1 MKKIFALIF
10 TAALLF
16 PAAAICADL
25 LTDKL
30 TCEYIENPL
39 GIDTAIPRLS
49 WTLRADERGAKQS
62 AYEIIISDNA
72 TGILAGKGNY
82 WESGKVVSNQ
92 SLHINYQG
100 KLLKSFIRYYWSVRV
115 YDQDGKVSAWSK
127 PAWFETAMLN
137 PSDWQAKWIG
147 DGSKQFEREEDFYK
161 TDPSPLF
168 RKKFK
173 INKKVKSARLYVSG
187 LGYYEAYVNGQK
199 IGDHMLDPGWTAYQ
213 KQAFYV
219 VYDVTGHIKKGEN
232 AAGIMLG
239 KGWYDALP
247 LRLFGKFNLRDVQW
261 TGRPVVKS
269 QLRIQYEDGSVET
282 ILTDKSWQT
291 APGPVVKN
299 SVYLGED
306 YDARLEKRGWNM
318 AGKISADWKNATE
331 SDGPPGILSVQMQP
345 AIRVTKI
352 VKPVKI
358 TESKPGVFIFDMGQ
372 NFAGVARIHVNG
384 PEGTKISLR
393 YGEDLNR
400 DGSLNILTTVA
411 GQIKQKGTGGPGAPD
426 VAWQQDNYILKGEGK
441 ETWNPRFTFHGFRYV
456 EVSGW
461 PGKPMLDD
469 LEGLRLNS
477 DLTSSGEFS
486 SSNAMINRINEM
498 AQWTFLSNVFSVQS
512 DCPAREKFGYGGDIV
527 ATAES
532 FLYNFDMANFYRKAV
547 QDFVNDQRPQG
558 GMTETAPYVGIADR
572 GPGDDSG
579 PLGWQLAYPYMIKQ
593 LYDFYGDKRVLEEN
607 YDVFHKQIEFLIGKA
622 DGNLFY
628 HDISDHESL
637 DTKPEAFSASSFY
650 YHHLKLMTEFAG
662 ILGKSSDSLKYAKL
676 TDRVKKAIVE
686 KFYVP
691 GAGRFDNAT
700 QAAQIFALYYDLAPT
715 TEKEVVFGVL
725 EKEIERKNGHL
736 STGIFSTK
744 MMFDVFRNKNRND
757 IAYQIANQKDF
768 PGWGHM
774 VESGATTLWETWAY
788 SDGIYSHNHPMFG
801 SVIEWFY
808 RSLLGINSLSAG
820 FEKIQIRP
828 VPAGD
833 LTWAKGSYL
842 SIRGRIGSSWKVENG
857 QFKLD
862 ISIPANC
869 TSEIWIPVQN
879 RDQLVLENNKSVK
892 KSDVIRYLRFEN
904 GSQVYEV
911 GSGNYSFSIRWK

>member
-1 MKKIFALIF
+1 MKKIFFLSLLTIVLSF
-10 TAALLF
+10 RAA
-16 PAAAICADL
+16 CYADL

-49 WTLRADERGAKQS
+49 WTLLSDQRGGKQS
-62 AYEIIISDNA
+62 AYEIVVSDNLSD
-72 TGILAGKGNY
+72 ISRGKGSS
-82 WESGKVVSNQ
+82 WESGKVISNQ
-92 SLHINYQG
+92 SLHIDYQG
-100 KLLKSFIRYYWSVRV
+100 KILKSFTRYYWSVRV
-115 YDQDGKVSAWSK
+115 YDQNGKASVWSK
-127 PAWFETAMLN
+127 PAWFETAMLDAA
-137 PSDWQAKWIG
+137 DWQAKWIG
-147 DGSKQFEREEDFYK
+147 DGSKQFERDQDFYQK
-161 TDPSPLF
+161 DPSPLF
-168 RKKFK
+168 RKQFK
-173 INKKVKSARLYVSG
+173 ITKKVLSARLYISG
-187 LGYYEAYVNGQK
+187 LGYYEAYLNGQK

-213 KQAFYV
+213 KQALYV
-219 VYDVTGHIKKGEN
+219 VYDITGSVKSGEN

-239 KGWYDALP
+239 NGWYDALP
-247 LRLFGKFNLRDVQW
+247 LRFFGKFNLRDVQW

-269 QLRIQYEDGSVET
+269 QIRIQYADGTVET
-282 ILTDKSWQT
+282 ISTDKSWQT

-306 YDARLEKRGWNM
+306 YDARLEKSRWSNV
-318 AGKISADWKNATE
+318 GKISTDWKNAVE
-331 SDGPPGILSVQMQP
+331 SDGPPGVLSAQMQP
-345 AIRVTKI
+345 AIKITKI
-352 VKPVKI
+352 VKPVKV
-358 TESKPGVFIFDMGQ
+358 TEIKPGIFIFDMGQ
-372 NFAGVARIHVNG
+372 NFAGVARIHVEG
-384 PEGTKISLR
+384 VAGTKISLR
-393 YGEDLNR
+393 YGEDLNK

-426 VAWQQDNYILKGEGK
+426 VAWQQDNYILKGAGK

-461 PGKPMLDD
+461 PGKPTLND

-477 DLTSSGEFS
+477 DLMPSGNFS
-486 SSNAMINRINEM
+486 SSNAMFNRVNEM

-532 FLYNFDMANFYRKAV
+532 FAYNFDMANFYRKAV
-547 QDFVNDQRPQG
+547 RDFVNDQRPQG
-558 GMTETAPYVGIADR
+558 GMTETAPYVGIADK

-579 PLGWQLAYPYMIKQ
+579 PLGWQLAFPYMIKQ
-593 LYDFYGDKRVLEEN
+593 LYDFYGDKKVLEEN
-607 YDVFHKQIEFLIGKA
+607 YDTFHKQIEFLISKA

-650 YHHLKLMTEFAG
+650 FHHLKLMTEFAG

-676 TDRVKKAIVE
+676 ADRAKRAVFE

-700 QAAQIFALYYDLAPT
+700 QAAQIFALYYDFAPK
-715 TEKEVVFGVL
+715 TETDSVFNVL
-725 EKEIERKNGHL
+725 EKEIARKNGHL

-744 MMFDVFRNKNRND
+744 MMFDVFRNKNRNE
-757 IAYQIANQKDF
+757 IAYQIANQRSF

-774 VESGATTLWETWAY
+774 VENGATTLWETWAY
-788 SDGIYSHNHPMFG
+788 SDGVFSHNHPMFG

-820 FEKIQIRP
+820 FEKIKIRP
-828 VPAGD
+828 QPAGD
-833 LTWAKGSYL
+833 LTWAKGSYH
-842 SIRGRIGSSWKVENG
+842 SVRGEIGSSWKIENG

-862 ISIPANC
+862 VSIPANT
-869 TSEIWIPVQN
+869 TSEIWIPVEN
-879 RDQLVLENNKSVK
+879 PDQQVLEGNKPVK
-892 KSDVIRYLRFEN
+892 EMTDIRFLRFEN
-904 GSQVYEV
+904 GSLVYEA
-911 GSGNYSFSIRWK
+911 GSGKYSFSTRWK